1 MTDGRKLDH
10 VAARVERVGLAVER
24 DVPLAPHTTYQ
35 VGGSARL
42 AVRVRSSDDA
52 EKLGS
57 AIAHVD
63 DVSLLIVG
71 RGSNMLVA
79 DRGFDGLA
87 VLVSTAA
94 SDDVSVDDGV
104 VSASGGTPLPVL
116 ARRSVAL
123 GRCGLEWA
131 VGVPGSVGGG
141 VRMNAGGHGAD
152 IAASLIDVDLVSLR
166 SGVRATVGASLLDL
180 HFRGSALLDHH
191 LVVSARFST
200 VDGECAD
207 ALAEIVAWRRENQ
220 PGGRNAGS
228 VFVNPAPGEGSAGAI
243 IDSLGLRGLRCGGA
257 EVSSKHANFI
267 VADPGASASD
277 VIAVMTAVHD
287 AVHAATTVSL
297 RSEVRLVGFDDETTA
312 RFVERSHAGRDHDTA
327 RTALATTMG
336 EL

>member
-1 MTDGRKLDH
+1 MTDEREMDD
-10 VAARVERVGLAVER
+10 VAARLERNGLIVER

-35 VGGSARL
+35 VGGAARL
-42 AVRVRSSDDA
+42 AVRVRSADDA
-52 EKLGS
+52 QRLGS
-57 AIAHVD
+57 AVAQV
-63 DVSLLIVG
+63 VGVKLLIVG

-79 DRGFDGLA
+79 DHGFDGLA

-152 IAASLIDVDLVSLR
+152 IAASLVDVDLVSLR
-166 SGVRATVGASLLDL
+166 SGVRATVAASLLDL
-180 HFRGSALLDHH
+180 HFRGSALSDHH
-191 LVVSARFST
+191 LVVSARFGT
-200 VDGECAD
+200 VDGDCAD

-228 VFVNPAPGEGSAGAI
+228 VFVNPEPGEGSAGAI
-243 IDSLGLRGLRCGGA
+243 IDSLGLRGLRRGGA

-267 VADPGASASD
+267 VAESGAKASD
-277 VIAVMTAVHD
+277 VIEVMTAVHD
-287 AVHAATTVSL
+287 AVHAATGMSL

-312 RFVERSHAGRDHDTA
+312 RFVEASHARRDHDVA
-327 RTALATTMG
+327 RRALATTMG